1 MKGVDDLKSKIN
13 SRIIAEVSMLLAL
26 GFVLKLVTDLLTRT
40 VASFLFVDFLLLI
53 TVIILYRYPFFKVA
67 VAVAF
72 VETIVSATLF
82 TMTDMWFIR
91 PIIVLI
97 AFVVIR
103 IVQKRSWEERTKF
116 IWACFFTSKLTIIA
130 VSAVLMGILFVSPEL
145 LGLDAALAQLSDSM
159 LSAEQVLFLEEN
171 FVLLLAC
178 SLVLLAF
185 LYSYIPAFVHLFL
198 GMLAFAA
205 LQKVNPPK

>member
-1 MKGVDDLKSKIN
+1 MKNKFN
-13 SRIIAEVSMLLAL
+13 SRMIAEISMLLAL
-26 GFVLKLVTDLLTRT
+26 GFVLKLVTDLLTRS

-53 TVIILYRYPFFKVA
+53 TVVVLYRYPLFKVA

-82 TMTDMWFIR
+82 TMTDMWFVR
-91 PIIVLI
+91 PVIVLI

-103 IVQKRSWEERTKF
+103 IIQKRSWKERNKF

-130 VSAVLMGILFVSPEL
+130 VSAILMGILFVSPDL

-159 LSAEQVLFLEEN
+159 LSTEQVLFLEEN
-171 FVLLLAC
+171 LVLLLAC

-198 GMLAFAA
+198 GMLAFKA
-205 LQKVNPPK
+205 LQKIENKK